1 MNKETFIKILQL
13 QSEHYKKEQQLY
25 ELGVELINLNESI
38 VGAVEMLWSEVLTE
52 EGFDWL
58 SWFMYDK
65 YWISGDPR
73 EDIQAFDENKNEI
86 VKTVDELYDYLVS
99 NSYFRA
105 VKDLKQSSKNKI
117 SKEIK
122 DMCHCGRLEREN
134 GEHYCKS
141 CLNENP
147 LLCT

>member
-1 MNKETFIKILQL
+1 MKKETFIKILEL
-13 QSEHYKKEQQLY
+13 QSQHYKKEQELY
-25 ELGVELINLNESI
+25 ELGVDTVELNEPL
-38 VGAVEMLWSEVLTE
+38 VGAVHILWKELLTE
-52 EGFDWL
+52 EGLENLDWFL
-58 SWFMYDK
+58 YEKD
-65 YWISGDPR
+65 YISGEPR
-73 EDIQAFDENKNEI
+73 EDMKAWDENKNEI
-86 VKTVDELYDYLVS
+86 LKDVDELYDYLFS